1 MVNYYQQG
9 HLIPDYNYH
18 QQGQFIPEFD
28 ARQFGQPGQPG
39 QQFFPGP
46 PGGGFGNVNQRLDRL
61 ERQVERLDRR
71 VDRIE
76 RRLGLRQED

>member
-28 ARQFGQPGQPG
+28 YRQQGQRFPGQASQVPVS
-39 QQFFPGP
+39 Q
-46 PGGGFGNVNQRLDRL
+46 VADL
-61 ERQVERLDRR
+61 EM
-71 VDRIE
+71 
-76 RRLGLRQED
+76 

>member
-28 ARQFGQPGQPG
+28 YRQQGQGFQ
-39 QQFFPGP
+39 
-46 PGGGFGNVNQRLDRL
+46 GGGFPVVSQVADL
-61 ERQVERLDRR
+61 EM
-71 VDRIE
+71 
-76 RRLGLRQED
+76 

>member
-28 ARQFGQPGQPG
+28 YRQQGQGFQG
-39 QQFFPGP
+39 GASFPG
-46 PGGGFGNVNQRLDRL
+46 VVSQVADL
-61 ERQVERLDRR
+61 EM
-71 VDRIE
+71 
-76 RRLGLRQED
+76 